1 MLTLDRIRR
10 CRAGT
15 SAIEFAI
22 VAPLFILILLSLCA
36 FGIYLG
42 TAHAV
47 QQIAADTARVAVA
60 GLNASERSALAEAH
74 ITEIVFD
81 YPFIEPENL
90 MIEVGDDVAP
100 GQFTVRLAYD
110 AGHLPIWN
118 LMTFAMPDQEIER
131 YATIR
136 IGGL

>member
-1 MLTLDRIRR
+1 MPTLVHLLNDRR
-10 CRAGT
+10 GT

-22 VAPLFILILLSLCA
+22 IAPLFILILLTLCA

-60 GLNASERSALAEAH
+60 GLTASERIALAEAH
-74 ITEIVFD
+74 ITHTVLD
-81 YPFIEPENL
+81 YPFVDRNNL
-90 MIEVGDDVAP
+90 MIEIGNDAAP

-110 AGHLPIWN
+110 AGDLPIWN
-118 LMTFAMPDQEIER
+118 LMTFALPTQEIER
-131 YATIR
+131 FATIR

>member
-1 MLTLDRIRR
+1 MLDQYRFCQCRR
-10 CRAGT
+10 GT

-22 VAPLFILILLSLCA
+22 VAPLFILILLTLCA

-60 GLNASERSALAEAH
+60 GLSAEERIALAEAH
-74 ITEIVFD
+74 ITETVFD
-81 YPFIEPENL
+81 YPFIEPDGL
-90 MIEVGDDVAP
+90 VVEVGDDPAP

-110 AGHLPIWN
+110 ASDLPIWN
-118 LMTFAMPDQEIER
+118 LMTFAMPSQEIER
-131 YATIR
+131 FATIR

>member
-1 MLTLDRIRR
+1 MSSLMQLLLSRR
-10 CRAGT
+10 GT

-22 VAPLFILILLSLCA
+22 IAPLFILILLTLCA

-47 QQIAADTARVAVA
+47 QQIAADTARIAVA
-60 GLNASERSALAEAH
+60 GLSASERIALAQAH
-74 ITEIVFD
+74 IKQNVFD
-81 YPFIEPENL
+81 YPFIEQDNL
-90 MIEVGDDVAP
+90 LVEVGDDAAP
-100 GQFTVRLAYD
+100 GQFTVRLSYD